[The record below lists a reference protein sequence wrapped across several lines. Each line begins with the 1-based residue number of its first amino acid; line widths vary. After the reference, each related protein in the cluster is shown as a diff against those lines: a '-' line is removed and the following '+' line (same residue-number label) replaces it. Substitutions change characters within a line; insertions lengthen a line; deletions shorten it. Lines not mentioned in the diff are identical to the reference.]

1 MGGALSFKAA
11 ALCPEISAAAP
22 FYGIPRDDKDE
33 LTRIQTPVQ
42 AHFAEK
48 DDIVGVSSPAD
59 YGPLSERLAA
69 AKVPYEVFI
78 YPAGHGF
85 TNPNNPTY
93 SAECTA
99 LAFERLYEF
108 MKKHLG

>member
-42 AHFAEK
+42 AHFGEK

-59 YGPLSERLAA
+59 YGPLSERLIA

-85 TNPNNPTY
+85 TNPNNPNY

-99 LAFERLYEF
+99 LAFERLCEF
-108 MKKHLG
+108 MKKHLD

>member
-22 FYGIPRDDKDE
+22 FYGIPRDDKGE

-48 DDIVGVSSPAD
+48 DDAIGFSSPAE
-59 YGPLSERLAA
+59 YGPLSERLIA

-85 TNPNNPTY
+85 TNPNNPNY
-93 SAECTA
+93 SAECTT
-99 LAFERLYEF
+99 LAFERLCEF
-108 MKKHLG
+108 MKKHLD